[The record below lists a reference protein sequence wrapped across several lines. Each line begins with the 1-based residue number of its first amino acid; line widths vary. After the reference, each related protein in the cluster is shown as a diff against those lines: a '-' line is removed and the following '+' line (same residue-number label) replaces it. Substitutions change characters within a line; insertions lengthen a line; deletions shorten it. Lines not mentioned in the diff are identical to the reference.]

1 MKRIAIAL
9 VCIMTML
16 QRLGRSLSRWSARY
30 MPDPFIFA
38 LVLTFI
44 TYLLG
49 ILIAR
54 QGPLQMLQHWY
65 NGFWELLAFG
75 MQMVLIL
82 ITGHALAS
90 APLVKRLLGRIAAVP
105 RNPVQA
111 VYLTGFVSCVLGW
124 IHWGFGLIGGG
135 VLALFVAKNAQE
147 KGMRLHYPL
156 VVASAYLAMVI
167 WHNGLS
173 GSGPLLCATPGHF
186 LEAETGIIPI
196 TETIFSSMNISISV
210 AMMLICPLVMMLML
224 PSREDEIVPALPILL
239 AEALPDD
246 EGDLSPENTTPAE
259 RLENS
264 VFFTVLICL
273 MGSAYL
279 LWYFAT
285 KGFSLNL
292 DVLNFLFLVCGIAFW
307 KTPVRYAR
315 AVAEA
320 TKGVSGVILQFPFYA
335 GIMGMMKY
343 SGMGGIIAGWF
354 VVNSTETTYSIW
366 VLVSAGLVNLFI
378 PSGGGQV
385 AVQGPIIVEA
395 ATKLNIPLPKAIMAL
410 AYGDELTNMIQP
422 FWAIALL
429 GIARLKPK
437 DIMGYCI
444 AAMLV
449 AFIIMVLGLVL
460 AG

>member
-1 MKRIAIAL
+1 
-9 VCIMTML
+9 ML
-16 QRLGRSLSRWSARY
+16 RRLGSLLSRWSARY

-38 LVLTFI
+38 LFLTFI

-49 ILIAR
+49 IAITEN
-54 QGPLQMLQHWY
+54 GPLQMLHHWY
-65 NGFWELLAFG
+65 DGFWDLLSFG

-90 APLVKRLLGRIAAVP
+90 APLIKKVLGRLADIP
-105 RNPVQA
+105 RTPAQA
-111 VYLTGFVSCVLGW
+111 VYLTGFVSCALGLV
-124 IHWGFGLIGGG
+124 HWGFGLIGGG
-135 VLALFVAKNAQE
+135 VLALFVAKSAQE
-147 KGMRLHYPL
+147 KGLRLHYPL
-156 VVASAYLAMVI
+156 VVASAYLAMVV

-196 TETIFSSMNISISV
+196 TQTIFSPMNLFISAALLLV
-210 AMMLICPLVMMLML
+210 CPLVMMLML
-224 PSREDEIVPALPILL
+224 PARDEEIIPALPHLL
-239 AEALPDD
+239 AKALPDD
-246 EGDLSPENTTPAE
+246 HEDVDSENKTPAG

-264 VFFTVLICL
+264 FIITALACI
-273 MGSAYL
+273 MGFGYLAWYVSANG
-279 LWYFAT
+279 FA
-285 KGFSLNL
+285 LNL
-292 DVLNFLFLVCGIAFW
+292 NILNFLFLIFGMAFW

-335 GIMGMMKY
+335 GIMGMMKF
-343 SGMGGIIAGWF
+343 SGMGAIIAEWF
-354 VVNSTETTYSIW
+354 VSFSTQVTYPIW
-366 VLVSAGLVNLFI
+366 VLISAGLVNLFV
-378 PSGGGQV
+378 PSGGGQI
-385 AVQGPIIVEA
+385 AVQGPIIVDA
-395 ATKLNIPLPKAIMAL
+395 AAKLDVSLPKSIMAL

-429 GIARLKPK
+429 GIAQLKPK

-449 AFIIMVLGLVL
+449 AFAVMAAGLFLSTFWV
-460 AG
+460 

>member
-1 MKRIAIAL
+1 
-9 VCIMTML
+9 ML
-16 QRLGRSLSRWSARY
+16 SRLGSALSRWSARY

-38 LVLTFI
+38 LALTFI

-49 ILIAR
+49 IVIAR

-65 NGFWELLAFG
+65 NGFWELLSFG

-90 APLVKRLLGRIAAVP
+90 APLVKRLLGRIAAIP
-105 RNPVQA
+105 GTPAQA
-111 VYLTGFVSCVLGW
+111 VYLTGFVSCIRGW
-124 IHWGFGLIGGG
+124 IHWGFVLIGGG
-135 VLALFVAKNAQE
+135 VLALFIARNAQE

-196 TETIFSSMNISISV
+196 SQTIFSPMNIGISV
-210 AMMLICPLVMMLML
+210 AMLLVCPLVMMLML
-224 PSREDEIVPALPILL
+224 PSREEEIVPALPSRL

-246 EGDLSPENTTPAE
+246 EGGISVENATPAE
-259 RLENS
+259 RVENS
-264 VFFTVLICL
+264 IFFTVLICV
-273 MGSAYL
+273 MGAAYL
-279 LWYFAT
+279 VWYFAEE
-285 KGFSLNL
+285 GFSLNL
-292 DVLNFLFLVCGIAFW
+292 NVLNFLFLICGAAFW

-315 AVAEA
+315 AMAEA

-343 SGMGGIIAGWF
+343 SGMGAIIAGWF
-354 VVNSTETTYSIW
+354 VAISTETTYSIW
-366 VLVSAGLVNLFI
+366 VLVSAGLVNLFG
-378 PSGGGQV
+378 PSGGGQI
-385 AVQGPIIVEA
+385 AVQGPIIVDA
-395 ATKLNIPLPKAIMAL
+395 AAKLNIPLPKAIMAL

-437 DIMGYCI
+437 DIMGYCV
-444 AAMLV
+444 AAMAAAFVIMALGLLV
-449 AFIIMVLGLVL
+449 AG
-460 AG
+460 

>member
-1 MKRIAIAL
+1 
-9 VCIMTML
+9 
-16 QRLGRSLSRWSARY
+16 

-38 LVLTFI
+38 LALTFI
-44 TYLLG
+44 TFVLG
-49 ILIAR
+49 IFIAR
-54 QGPLQMLQHWY
+54 QGPLQMIQHWY
-65 NGFWELLAFG
+65 SGFWELLSFG

-90 APLVKRLLGRIAAVP
+90 APLIKKLLSRVAAIP
-105 RNPVQA
+105 KTPAQA
-111 VYLTGFVSCVLGW
+111 VYLTGFVACILGW

-135 VLALFVAKNAQE
+135 VLALFIARNAQE

-173 GSGPLLCATPGHF
+173 GSGPLLLATPGHF

-196 TETIFSSMNISISV
+196 SKTIFSHMNIAISV
-210 AMMLICPLVMMLML
+210 AMLFICPLVMALML
-224 PSREDEIVPALPILL
+224 PSREEEIVPALPIRL

-246 EGDLSPENTTPAE
+246 ETETPDENATPAE
-259 RLENS
+259 KLENS
-264 VFFTVLICL
+264 IAITVLICL
-273 MGSAYL
+273 MGVAYL
-279 LWYFAT
+279 VWYFAT
-285 KGFSLNL
+285 QGFKLNL
-292 DVLNFLFLVCGIAFW
+292 NVLNFLFLVCGIAFW
-307 KTPVRYAR
+307 KTPVRYTR

-343 SGMGGIIAGWF
+343 SGMGDIIAGWF
-354 VVNSTETTYSIW
+354 VAISTEATYSIW
-366 VLVSAGLVNLFI
+366 VLISAGLVNLFV

-395 ATKLNIPLPKAIMAL
+395 ASKLHVGLPKAIMAL

-444 AAMLV
+444 TAMLV
-449 AFIIMVLGLVL
+449 AFIIMALGLVL